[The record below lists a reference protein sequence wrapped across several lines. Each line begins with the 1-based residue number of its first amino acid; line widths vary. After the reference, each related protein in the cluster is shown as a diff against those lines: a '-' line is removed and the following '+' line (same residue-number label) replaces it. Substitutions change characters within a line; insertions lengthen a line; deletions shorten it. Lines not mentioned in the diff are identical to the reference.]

1 MAFSDQ
7 DIQSVWEKGLIVPN
21 YNSAL
26 YRQDEC
32 GAWIVRGEH
41 GNRSSVFGWEIDHI
55 TPQSNNG
62 TDNLSNLRPLQ
73 WENNVRKQ
81 DGSLSCPITS
91 SGNANVR
98 R

>member
-1 MAFSDQ
+1 MAFSDE
-7 DIQSVWEKGLIVPN
+7 DIQKVWEKGSVVPN
-21 YNSAL
+21 YDANVW
-26 YRQDEC
+26 RKDQC
-32 GAWIVRGEH
+32 GAWIFRSEH
-41 GNRSSVFGWEIDHI
+41 GNRSSVFGWEVDHI

-91 SGNANVR
+91 SGNTNVR